1 MSSYFEGLPM
11 VLLEASSY
19 ALASIAFD
27 VNTGPNDII
36 KNGKT
41 GFLIKDN
48 QLEEFALQ
56 LRVLMNDEDL
66 REQMGKAAKVRIQEK
81 FSKEMAMKEWKELF
95 GE

>member
-1 MSSYFEGLPM
+1 M
-11 VLLEASSY
+11 
-19 ALASIAFD
+19 
-27 VNTGPNDII
+27 
-36 KNGKT
+36 
-41 GFLIKDN
+41 IKDN

-66 REQMGKAAKVRIQEK
+66 RERMGKAAKVRIQEK